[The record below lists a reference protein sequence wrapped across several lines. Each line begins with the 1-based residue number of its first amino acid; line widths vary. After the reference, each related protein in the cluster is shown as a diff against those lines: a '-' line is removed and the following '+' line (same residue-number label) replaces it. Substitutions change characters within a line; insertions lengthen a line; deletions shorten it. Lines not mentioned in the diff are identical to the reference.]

1 MEFFKELFSR
11 EVFRRTMFLL
21 SIAII
26 IYLLGPM
33 VNLLLLTF
41 VFAFLMNSAQNVIVK
56 QLKIFTPVKEK
67 LVTVALYALLF
78 AFIILVAMKYLPL
91 LVREVTGFL
100 NNIKVDDIKLGYPVI
115 DNFIALAIQQV
126 DFNNYIKSGVN
137 MTIELAGKI
146 GSLSLQAFIAI
157 ILSMFFILEKKKV
170 FAFLEKFKDS
180 KLSGFYNY
188 FSFYGNNFVN
198 TFGKVMQAQII
209 IAFIN
214 SIISVCFLFV
224 FGFPNLATLWIMIL
238 ILSLVPVAGV
248 IVSLI
253 PLSIV
258 AFKIGGLTKIVSVVI
273 MVAIVHG
280 FESYVLN
287 PKLMSA
293 KVELPIFFTFIILLV
308 AEHLIGVWGLLIGIP
323 LFIFLLEIVD
333 VKL

>member
-11 EVFRRTMFLL
+11 EVFRRTLFLL

-33 VNLLLLTF
+33 VNLMLLTF
-41 VFAFLMNSAQNVIVK
+41 VFAFLMNSSQNIIVK
-56 QLKIFTPVKEK
+56 HLKKITPVKEK
-67 LVTVALYALLF
+67 LVTFVLYALLF
-78 AFIILVAMKYLPL
+78 AFITLVAMKYFPL
-91 LVREVTGFL
+91 LAREVTGFL
-100 NNIKVDDIKLGYPVI
+100 NNISVDDFKVGSPVI

-137 MTIELAGKI
+137 MTIQLASKI

-180 KLSGFYNY
+180 KLSSFYNY

-214 SIISVCFLFV
+214 SIISVCFLYI

-238 ILSLVPVAGV
+238 ILSLVPVVGV

-258 AFKIGGLTKIVSVVI
+258 AFKIGGLAKIVSVII
-273 MVAIVHG
+273 MIALVHA

>member
-1 MEFFKELFSR
+1 MDFFKELFSR
-11 EVFRRTMFLL
+11 EIFRRTLFLM
-21 SIAII
+21 SIAIT

-33 VNLLLLTF
+33 VNLMLLTF

-56 QLKIFTPVKEK
+56 QLKKITPVKEK

-78 AFIILVAMKYLPL
+78 AFITLVAMKYFPL
-91 LVREVTGFL
+91 LAREVTGFL
-100 NNIKVDDIKLGYPVI
+100 NSVSIDDFKVGSPVI
-115 DNFIALAIQQV
+115 DDFIAQAIQQV

-137 MTIELAGKI
+137 MTIQLASKI

-188 FSFYGNNFVN
+188 FSFYGNNFLN

-214 SIISVCFLFV
+214 SIISVCFLYI
-224 FGFPNLATLWIMIL
+224 FGFPNLATLWIMIF

-248 IVSLI
+248 VVSLL
-253 PLSIV
+253 PLSII
-258 AFKIGGLTKIVSVVI
+258 AFKIGGFAKIVSVMI
-273 MVAIVHG
+273 MIGLVHA

-323 LFIFLLEIVD
+323 LFIFLLEILD